1 MEPGNEKSAF
11 IDINNIYLDKNM
23 LKILKP
29 KKQISIG
36 SEEYKNDET
45 EKKLYGISIFEI
57 GISPMKP
64 VKIKINNKD
73 IKVHDFLI
81 DPTTWRICQLMY
93 GFLFF
98 RKILPIEKVTYYN
111 EKEVLS
117 RARRVLER

>member
-111 EKEVLS
+111 EKENCYIF
-117 RARRVLER
+117 E